1 MQTKLRM
8 AVIIFA
14 ASLLGVS
21 LTSAASHPAR
31 SQTKSLTRVK
41 QPRTYSIGM
50 ASWYGEHH
58 QGRKMANGQR
68 FDFHQLTAASWTLP
82 LGTMIRV
89 VNLEN
94 GKSVVVTI
102 SDRGPNQR
110 LHRILD
116 LSRAAAE
123 QLNYVDRGVTP
134 VFFSPGTFFDM
145 REAEYD
151 STLVEPPV

>member
-14 ASLLGVS
+14 SSLLGVS
-21 LTSAASHPAR
+21 LTSAASHPAQ

-50 ASWYGEHH
+50 ASWYGERH
-58 QGRKMANGQR
+58 QGRTMANGKK

-82 LGTMIRV
+82 LGTNIRV
-89 VNLEN
+89 INLEN

-110 LHRILD
+110 LHRIVD
-116 LSRAAAE
+116 LSKAAAE
-123 QLNYVDRGVTP
+123 QLSYVDRGLTA
-134 VFFSPGTFFDM
+134 VFISPATHFEM
-145 REAEYD
+145 QEAEY
-151 STLVEPPV
+151 